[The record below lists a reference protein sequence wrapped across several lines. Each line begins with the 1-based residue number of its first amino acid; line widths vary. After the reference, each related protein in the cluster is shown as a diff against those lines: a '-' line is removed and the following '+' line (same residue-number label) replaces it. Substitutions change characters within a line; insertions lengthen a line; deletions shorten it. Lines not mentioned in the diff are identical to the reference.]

1 MSRPEGKI
9 EDYLRGEVKKRGG
22 IAAKFAAPGY
32 RSWPDR
38 LVLFPEGKAYF
49 VELKAPGKKPTAQQE
64 LRHNQLNDIGFP
76 VSVID
81 TKAGVDDWL
90 KRVLDKNV

>member
-1 MSRPEGKI
+1 MTAPEAKI
-9 EDYLRGEVKKRGG
+9 EKHLRDGVKRNGG

-64 LRHNQLNDIGFP
+64 LRHNQLSELGFP